1 MRFSLRILTFLAS
14 ICLACP
20 LAMAAP
26 RLVTNCMAITQSGLY
41 IVLNNIQASGDCL
54 VVQNDF
60 VTIDLSGFVISGNGT
75 GAGVVEHLAVGRRGI
90 TVRNG
95 TITGFASAIQLGN
108 SSAVTVERIHATAN
122 TFAGVIAGDTSDVS
136 NCKVIG
142 NGSGSGIGLGQRAL
156 VSGNI
161 VNDNQGTGILV
172 GLGSNVIGNAVGRN
186 QTGIFTAEGALVTN
200 NVSRNNRSFGIA
212 MDCPGAAI
220 ANTTSNNLGDNFHQ
234 VGGNCDP
241 TLGDCCVVN
250 QHNSTL

>member
-1 MRFSLRILTFLAS
+1 MSVSFRTLAFLAS
-14 ICLACP
+14 LCVACP
-20 LAMAAP
+20 LAVAAP
-26 RLVTNCMAITQSGLY
+26 RLVTNCMAITQPGSY
-41 IVLNNIQASGDCL
+41 IVFNNIQATGDCL
-54 VVQNDF
+54 VVQSDF
-60 VTIDLSGFVISGNGT
+60 VTIDLSGFAISGNGT

-90 TVRNG
+90 TIRNG

-108 SSAVTVERIHATAN
+108 STAVTVERIHATAN

-136 NCKVIG
+136 NCKIIG
-142 NGSGSGIGLGQRAL
+142 NGSGNAINLGQRAL

-161 VNDNQGTGILV
+161 VNDNQGTGIFV

-186 QTGIFTAEGALVTN
+186 QTGISTAEGALVVN
-200 NVSRNNRSFGIA
+200 NVSRNNRSYGIS

-250 QHNSTL
+250 EHNSTL